1 MSLKDTINNT
11 NTQKNKLKTG
21 KRNIDNKI
29 ISIGGEKAINIADVP
44 NKIQQAIDRNWT
56 RIAVV
61 TGQTFTQ
68 TKEQGNPE
76 TNPPAVGTKTYSFKF
91 KFKDIKLNFS
101 AKNIKARVNVEF
113 FDKNNT
119 AGGSTTYF
127 WFDLNTVNTKQYIVY
142 HNQSSQYKYQ
152 TGILNVALDA
162 EGITFTL
169 THKFSSSGNSA
180 YGFSKKSSIS
190 IVDITASSGTLL

>member
-1 MSLKDTINNT
+1 MSLKDNINNT
-11 NTQKNKLKTG
+11 NIQKDKLKIG

-68 TKEQGNPE
+68 TKEQGKPE

-101 AKNIKARVNVEF
+101 PKNIKASVKVEF
-113 FDKNNT
+113 FDLNNT
-119 AGGSTTYF
+119 VSGATTSF

-190 IVDITASSGTLL
+190 MVDITASSGTLL

>member
-1 MSLKDTINNT
+1 MSLRGNINNT
-11 NTQKNKLKTG
+11 STQKDKLKTG

-101 AKNIKARVNVEF
+101 PKNIKARVKVEF
-113 FDKNNT
+113 FDRNNT
-119 AGGSTTYF
+119 AGGATTSF
-127 WFDLNTVNTKQYIVY
+127 WFDLNTVDAKQYIVY
-142 HNQSSQYKYQ
+142 HNQTSQYKYQ
-152 TGILNVALDA
+152 TGILNVALDT

-169 THKFSSSGNSA
+169 THKFGSSNA
-180 YGFSKKSSIS
+180 YGFSKKSLIQIS
-190 IVDITASSGTLL
+190 NITASSGTLL

>member
-11 NTQKNKLKTG
+11 NTQKDKLKTG

-44 NKIQQAIDRNWT
+44 NKIQQAIDKNWT

-68 TKEQGNPE
+68 TKEQGKPE

-101 AKNIKARVNVEF
+101 PKNIKARVKVEF
-113 FDKNNT
+113 FDRNNT
-119 AGGSTTYF
+119 VYGTTTTF

-142 HNQSSQYKYQ
+142 HNQDSQYKYQ
-152 TGILNVALDA
+152 TGILNVALDT

-190 IVDITASSGTLL
+190 MVDITASSGTLL